1 MSKGSVNRLTS
12 LETRVSNI
20 ELDVREIRKDQ
31 SVMKGDIGRILGI
44 LETKEKQKDDKRAN
58 LHLWII
64 AIGGAFVGVS
74 GLVISVIQLFV

>member
-12 LETRVSNI
+12 LEARVSNI
-20 ELDVREIRKDQ
+20 ESDVREIRKDQ

-44 LETKEKQKDDKRAN
+44 LETKEKQKDDKRDSI
-58 LHLWII
+58 HLWII

-74 GLVISVIQLFV
+74 GLIISVIQLFI